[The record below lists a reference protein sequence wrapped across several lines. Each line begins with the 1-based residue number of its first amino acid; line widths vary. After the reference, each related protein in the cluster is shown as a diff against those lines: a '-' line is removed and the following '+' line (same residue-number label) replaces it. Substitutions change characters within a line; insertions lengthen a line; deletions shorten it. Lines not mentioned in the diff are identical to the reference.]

1 MGENGTTPELECL
14 SYFNESLENLN
25 KKDFKKGLEYA
36 QKSMAALH
44 KTGKKK
50 LDMPSMEGH
59 VINESNI
66 CWLIGRA
73 YKGLGNYNLAL
84 EFYNRWTELAIED
97 EGERSLQIGYC
108 YWNIAELLS
117 RLPVPTLKQD
127 SNFLLRLYTFRT
139 SELYLNNGNKE
150 VTKNYEMAYNI
161 LSEQLG
167 REHSKVRELRKE
179 IIEYHCVLTLSPT
192 TEETLWHAGTFFVI
206 LLLVTFSIWHISL
219 KTLTITILG
228 MLIFL
233 FLRIV
238 YAFIIMLQVYL
249 HWREKLK

>member
-1 MGENGTTPELECL
+1 MEDSPELDCF

-25 KKDFKKGLEYA
+25 KKDFEKGLEYA
-36 QKSMAALH
+36 QKSLAALQ
-44 KTGKKK
+44 KTGKKNID
-50 LDMPSMEGH
+50 LPSMEGH

-66 CWLIGRA
+66 YWLMGRA
-73 YKGLGNYNLAL
+73 YKGVGNYTLAL

-97 EGERSLQIGYC
+97 EGKRSLQVGCC

-117 RLPVPTLKQD
+117 RLPVPTQKKD
-127 SNFLLRLYTFRT
+127 SDFLLRMYTFRT
-139 SELYLNNGNKE
+139 SELYLNYGNEE
-150 VTKNYEMAYNI
+150 VTNNYEMAYSI

-167 REHSKVRELRKE
+167 REHNKVRELRKE

-206 LLLVTFSIWHISL
+206 LLLVTFSMWHFSL
-219 KTLTITILG
+219 KALAITILG

-238 YAFIIMLQVYL
+238 YALIIMLQVYL
-249 HWREKLK
+249 HWRKKLN

>member
-1 MGENGTTPELECL
+1 
-14 SYFNESLENLN
+14 
-25 KKDFKKGLEYA
+25 
-36 QKSMAALH
+36 
-44 KTGKKK
+44 
-50 LDMPSMEGH
+50 MPSMEGH